1 VNSILPMKYETLLKE
16 INSLG
21 KVSFIGTTTLGYK
34 IPLVRIGQGQ
44 PKALIVASV
53 HAREYITTILLN
65 NLLASYRKK
74 IAIDYVPMLNIDGVL
89 LATNGLSIVK
99 DDCLKDKLLKL
110 NGGSYD
116 FSLWKADINGVDINV
131 NFDADWG
138 KGAQNIT
145 YPAPENFIGN
155 APESQLE
162 TKSIVKVLENNYPL
176 VAAYHS
182 KGEVVYWGYGDNY
195 NHYLYAKK
203 YADFVGYELTK
214 SHGSVGGLKDYYALK
229 YQGLGITIEVGEDRF
244 SHPYPLS
251 ELDNLIKKHTGS
263 IELLAQMG
271 EEIGHLYGE
280 SYTTS

>member
-1 VNSILPMKYETLLKE
+1 MNSILPMKYETLLKE